1 MSFLTSLSH
10 RRGRFEYDR
19 SISDALID
27 LTRLPVV
34 LAHQLGEGCNVRFL
48 LLRNRFTLD
57 RIGPDHAAV
66 ERRGR
71 PVPAVTVRACF
82 FLEY

>member
-1 MSFLTSLSH
+1 MSFLTSLGNS
-10 RRGRFEYDR
+10 RDRFQYNR
-19 SISDALID
+19 SVPNALID

-34 LAHQLGEGCNVRFL
+34 LAHQLGEGCNVRFVFFGE
-48 LLRNRFTLD
+48 RFALD
-57 RIGPDHAAV
+57 RIGPNHAAV

-71 PVPAVTVRACF
+71 PVAVAARASF